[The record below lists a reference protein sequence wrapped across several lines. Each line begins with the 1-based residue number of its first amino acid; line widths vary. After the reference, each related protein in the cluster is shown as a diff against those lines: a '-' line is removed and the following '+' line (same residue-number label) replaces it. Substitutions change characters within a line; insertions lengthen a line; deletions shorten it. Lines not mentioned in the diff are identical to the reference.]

1 LKAER
6 QEKFSRLFPHADAV
20 EQAVVNELSGLGE
33 GKQSEESEC
42 PFPQKWRSGASIVG
56 KLHNSQA
63 GSRASTE
70 MTMIGS
76 FALWYLT
83 YRALT
88 HFSTLLKY
96 ALDQRIWM
104 KICLRGVEG
113 GFETSR
119 FSDLA

>member
-1 LKAER
+1 VAIRHEHR
-6 QEKFSRLFPHADAV
+6 GQVAQFPGGQPREH
-20 EQAVVNELSGLGE
+20 
-33 GKQSEESEC
+33 
-42 PFPQKWRSGASIVG
+42 
-56 KLHNSQA
+56 
-63 GSRASTE
+63 TE

-83 YRALT
+83 CRALT

-104 KICLRGVEG
+104 KICLRGIEG